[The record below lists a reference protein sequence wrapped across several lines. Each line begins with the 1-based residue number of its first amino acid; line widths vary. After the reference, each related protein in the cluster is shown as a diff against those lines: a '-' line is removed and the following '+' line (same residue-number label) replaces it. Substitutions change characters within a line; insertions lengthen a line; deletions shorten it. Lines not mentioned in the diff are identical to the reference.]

1 MNIGLWRALVWQNT
15 PQHSIGVGLPFWLWW
30 TRYSQIK
37 GSLCVSDQAVQW
49 TNSVA
54 SAYKKPCTDRIAN
67 RFQNISTQGLWE
79 YFLGPTFALI
89 KRVGNFENKLF
100 AWNSAIRFPGRL
112 KKESL
117 MSIHGSCDNSFKKKA
132 ATINFCPL
140 KIDDTTH
147 FGLVWRLH
155 TPGSHPTS
163 TVPPPTPKHFA
174 FHASIAL
181 TADHT
186 GPLQRVLDQAV
197 NHGPCTRIYHLSLAF
212 TSRAWFAWK
221 GSKWSRSFQV
231 QSITPK
237 RCTAHVPSAL
247 LTDSITASTGYG
259 GYNLQIIPFWWKFV
273 VATSRMLHLFEF
285 PPI

>member
-1 MNIGLWRALVWQNT
+1 MV
-15 PQHSIGVGLPFWLWW
+15 
-30 TRYSQIK
+30 
-37 GSLCVSDQAVQW
+37 AVII
-49 TNSVA
+49 
-54 SAYKKPCTDRIAN
+54 P
-67 RFQNISTQGLWE
+67 
-79 YFLGPTFALI
+79 
-89 KRVGNFENKLF
+89 
-100 AWNSAIRFPGRL
+100 L
-112 KKESL
+112 K
-117 MSIHGSCDNSFKKKA
+117 
-132 ATINFCPL
+132 

-147 FGLVWRLH
+147 FGFVWRLL

-186 GPLQRVLDQAV
+186 GPLQRVLDQAA
-197 NHGPCTRIYHLSLAF
+197 NHGPRTSIYHLSLAF
-212 TSRAWFAWK
+212 TSRAWFAWR

-237 RCTAHVPSAL
+237 RCTARVPSAL

-273 VATSRMLHLFEF
+273 VATPRMLHLFDSSNLKLQSSISWMMNMTGF
-285 PPI
+285 TIQLLGYSTQLPHRLYTSLSVQVDSIFDSVTQTQWNVTDSCLRFNDSSLGGPKSL